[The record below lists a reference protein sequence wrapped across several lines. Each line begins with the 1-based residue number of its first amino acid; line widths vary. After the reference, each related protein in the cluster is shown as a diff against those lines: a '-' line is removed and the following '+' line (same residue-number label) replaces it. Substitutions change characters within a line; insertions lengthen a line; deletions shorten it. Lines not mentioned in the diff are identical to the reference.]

1 LLFARLI
8 ARLFAWSILASQ
20 DKVKQILFS
29 FSAQRKIVVCVLMQT
44 KTDAAAFA
52 VRVRASHKLGTLT
65 GIRTKD
71 AGRTDREELEL
82 SLAGKLWPHSS
93 SNRLM
98 SC

>member
-1 LLFARLI
+1 
-8 ARLFAWSILASQ
+8 
-20 DKVKQILFS
+20 
-29 FSAQRKIVVCVLMQT
+29 MQT

-98 SC
+98 SCWKMANLNNNSASHGN